1 MAYACMGFFQTI
13 SMTLIP
19 IMAGE
24 IIESEEKI
32 TKLSEGYKEESI
44 LFVGIC
50 LMGVIV
56 SYSIFHMANDNSFIY
71 NDEEQIEDELQ
82 EENEQELNSIE

>member
-19 IMAGE
+19 IFAGE
-24 IIESEEKI
+24 IIESEERI
-32 TKLSEGYKEESI
+32 TKLSEGYREESL

-50 LMGVIV
+50 LMGVVV
-56 SYSIFHMANDNSFIY
+56 SYLISRLANDSSFIY
-71 NDEEQIEDELQ
+71 DDEEQISGEL
-82 EENEQELNSIE
+82 EEEHGQ